1 VTDPRKKPAEHDT
14 NRNTAPFVP
23 PMRLSKEDRLE
34 LQDPYYDLG
43 EPEYPEHWLPGL
55 QGRPVS
61 WIVIAE
67 LPGLRPDQPSILDK
81 FLGTGP
87 IRSHD
92 PEPDLEAE
100 P

>member
-1 VTDPRKKPAEHDT
+1 MTDPRKKPAEHNT
-14 NRNTAPFVP
+14 KPSTAPFVP
-23 PMRLSKEDRLE
+23 SMRPSEEDLLE
-34 LQDPYYDLG
+34 LRDPYYDQG
-43 EPEYPEHWLPGL
+43 GPEYPAQWLPGL
-55 QGRPVS
+55 PGRPVS
-61 WIVIAE
+61 WVVIAE

-87 IRSHD
+87 IRGHD